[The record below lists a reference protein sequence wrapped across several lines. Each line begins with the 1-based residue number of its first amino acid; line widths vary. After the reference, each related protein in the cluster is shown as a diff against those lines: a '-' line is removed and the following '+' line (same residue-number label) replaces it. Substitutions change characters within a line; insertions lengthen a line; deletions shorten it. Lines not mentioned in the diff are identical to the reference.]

1 MEDTWGIPEP
11 MFTGIYLLGFSAA
24 LLFAFAVRI
33 LTRSGAAATTAAAP
47 DEALSAQDLACLTGG
62 PRRVVE
68 AAVAQLVDAGQL
80 RASRD
85 GYLQAGKRSSGADPV
100 QRTVLADVARH
111 GRRSVVMLTD
121 RLAGS
126 DAVGEVVTRLVRT
139 GYLVNDELAARRKLI
154 GLIPAVTVFSIG
166 LIRWLTGIA
175 NDRPVGLLTVLL
187 IGSGL
192 IGYAMYKHTYCP
204 RTFEGSHAMG
214 RLRAS
219 LPAELVAAGGYAGHP
234 DKAVRAS
241 LVGARRHRRSRV
253 YDPWGGETGCASGWG
268 G

>member
-11 MFTGIYLLGFSAA
+11 TFTGIYLLGFSAA

-33 LTRSGAAATTAAAP
+33 LTRSGAAAATAAAS

-85 GYLQAGKRSSGADPV
+85 GYLQAGKHSSGADPV
-100 QRTVLADVARH
+100 ERTVLADVARH
-111 GRRSVVMLTD
+111 GRRSTRMLID
-121 RLAGS
+121 RLAGA
-126 DAVGEVVTRLVRT
+126 DAVGEVTARMMRS
-139 GYLVNDELAARRKLI
+139 GYLVDGELAARRKMI

-166 LIRWLTGIA
+166 LVRWFAGIA
-175 NDRPVGLLTVLL
+175 NDRPVGTLTVLL

-192 IGYAMYKHTYCP
+192 IGYAMYRHTHCP

-219 LPAELVAAGGYAGHP
+219 LPAELVAAGGLANHP
-234 DKAVRAS
+234 DKAIRAS
-241 LVGARRHRRSRV
+241 LLGARQGRRTVFYEPVGGSG
-253 YDPWGGETGCASGWG
+253 YGGE
-268 G
+268 